1 MLRAQQ
7 IVSLYHWSLFFSWRW
22 QTFSEENSKKFFF
35 KSYYNDSG
43 LLYYLESRILRRF
56 LLQLGTRLNERKL
69 LQNGTDWLR
78 RQMKKFLHLDHWRLQ
93 LHHSN
98 PYWNIWCSKLI
109 NLKAQIAAQGH
120 LDAQST
126 TQGHLEAPSGT
137 QGHKIQHI
145 KKHDQWYDQQSA
157 TKHV

>member
-7 IVSLYHWSLFFSWRW
+7 TVSLYHWSLIFSWRW
-22 QTFSEENSKKFFF
+22 QTFSEENSKKFF
-35 KSYYNDSG
+35 KSYNSDSG
-43 LLYYLESRILRRF
+43 LLYYLKSRILRRF

-98 PYWNIWCSKLI
+98 PYWNIWSSKLI
-109 NLKAQIAAQGH
+109 NLKALIATQGH
-120 LDAQST
+120 LEAQNA
-126 TQGHLEAPSGT
+126 TQGRLEAPSGT

-145 KKHDQWYDQQSA
+145 KKAWSMVWPA